1 MSILEVYNLNFSY
14 DDKVIFNNINLKI
27 EEGSLVNIYGRNSS
41 GKTTLLKLLSGSI
54 ITDSD
59 IKIDKVK
66 INKFNMD
73 VINNKIAF
81 ISSNNKLFSKTVLD
95 EILLEKNDIT
105 DVDVSMARKLLDDF
119 NLSSIEEI
127 SPLDLSYAEN
137 QIVQIIK
144 FMIKKPKVLF
154 IDNAFS
160 RFDYDKKKEILEFI
174 KKYALNNKITVVYA
188 SNNLDD
194 IYLFDRVIV
203 LKNKEMYI
211 DTDPKTLLSDDR
223 ILDVTKRLP
232 FIEELSRKLIMY
244 NLVSKKY
251 DSLYELAEDLLK

>member
-1 MSILEVYNLNFSY
+1 MNILEVYNLNFSY
-14 DDKVIFNNINLKI
+14 DDKTIFNNINLKI
-27 EEGSLVNIYGRNSS
+27 TEGSFVNIYGRNSS

-59 IKIDKVK
+59 IKIDNIK

-73 VINNKIAF
+73 IINNKTSN
-81 ISSNNKLFSKTVLD
+81 ISSNNKYFSKTVLD
-95 EILLEKNDIT
+95 ELLLEKNDIS
-105 DVDVSMARKLLDDF
+105 DVDISMARKLLDDF
-119 NLSSIEEI
+119 NLSSIENI

-137 QIVQIIK
+137 QIVGVIK

-160 RFDYDKKKEILEFI
+160 RFDYDKKREILEFI
-174 KKYALNNKITVVYA
+174 KKYALKNKITVIYA

-203 LKNKEMYI
+203 LKNKEIYL
-211 DTDPKTLLSDDR
+211 DTDSKSLLNDER
-223 ILDVTKRLP
+223 LLDVTKKLP

-251 DSLYELAEDLLK
+251 DNLLDLAEDLLK

>member
-1 MSILEVYNLNFSY
+1 MNILEVYNLNFSY
-14 DDKVIFNNINLKI
+14 EDKVIFNNLNLKI
-27 EEGSLVNIYGRNSS
+27 KEGSFVNIYGRNSG

-73 VINNKIAF
+73 IINNKTSY
-81 ISSNNKLFSKTVLD
+81 ISSNNKFFSKTVLD
-95 EILLEKNDIT
+95 EILLEKNEIT
-105 DVDVSMARKLLDDF
+105 DVDVSMAKKLLDDF
-119 NLSSIEEI
+119 NLLAIEKI

-137 QIVQIIK
+137 QIVQVIK

-160 RFDYDKKKEILEFI
+160 RFDYDKKTEILEFI
-174 KKYALNNKITVVYA
+174 KKYASKNKITVIYA

-203 LKNKEMYI
+203 LKNKEIYL
-211 DTDPKTLLSDDR
+211 DTDPKNILNDDKL
-223 ILDVTKRLP
+223 LDVTKKLP
-232 FIEELSRKLIMY
+232 FIEELSRKLMMY

-251 DSLYELAEDLLK
+251 SDLNELAEDLLK

>member
-1 MSILEVYNLNFSY
+1 MNILEVYNLNFSY
-14 DDKVIFNNINLKI
+14 DDRTIFNNITLKI
-27 EEGSLVNIYGRNSS
+27 KEGSFVNIYGRNGV

-59 IKIDKVK
+59 IKVDKVK

-73 VINNKIAF
+73 VINNKISF
-81 ISSNNKLFSKTVLD
+81 ISSSNKLFSKTVLD

-105 DVDVSMARKLLDDF
+105 DIDISMAKKLLDEF
-119 NLSSIEEI
+119 NLLAIENI

-137 QIVQIIK
+137 QIVQVIK

-160 RFDYDKKKEILEFI
+160 RFDFDKKTEILLFI
-174 KKYALNNKITVVYA
+174 KKYALKNNITVIYA

-203 LKNKEMYI
+203 LKNKEIYL
-211 DTDPKTLLSDDR
+211 DTDPKSLLNDEK
-223 ILDVTKRLP
+223 LLNVTKKVP
-232 FIEELSRKLIMY
+232 FMEELSNKLMMY
-244 NLVSKKY
+244 NLVSKSY
-251 DSLYELAEDLLK
+251 TDIDELVEDLLK

>member
-1 MSILEVYNLNFSY
+1 MNILEVYNLNFSY
-14 DDKVIFNNINLKI
+14 EDKVIFNNINLKI
-27 EEGSLVNIYGRNSS
+27 KEGSFVNIYGRNSV

-73 VINNKIAF
+73 IINNKTSY
-81 ISSNNKLFSKTVLD
+81 ISSNNKFFSKTVLD
-95 EILLEKNDIT
+95 EILLEKNEIT
-105 DVDVSMARKLLDDF
+105 DVDVSMAKKLLDDF
-119 NLSSIEEI
+119 NLSTIEKI

-137 QIVQIIK
+137 QIVQVIK

-160 RFDYDKKKEILEFI
+160 RFDYDKKTEILEFI
-174 KKYALNNKITVVYA
+174 KKYASKNKITVIYA

-203 LKNKEMYI
+203 LKNKEIYL
-211 DTDPKTLLSDDR
+211 DTDPKTILNDDK
-223 ILDVTKRLP
+223 ILDVTKKLP
-232 FIEELSRKLIMY
+232 FVEELSRKLMMY

-251 DSLYELAEDLLK
+251 SDLNELAEDLLK

>member
-1 MSILEVYNLNFSY
+1 MSILEAYNLNFSY
-14 DDKVIFNNINLKI
+14 DNNTIFNDVTIKI
-27 EEGSLVNIYGRNSS
+27 KEGSLVNIYGRNGV
-41 GKTTLLKLLSGSI
+41 GKTTLLKILSGSI
-54 ITDSD
+54 ITDSNVKVD
-59 IKIDKVK
+59 KIK

-73 VINNKIAF
+73 VINSKTAF
-81 ISSNNKLFSKTVLD
+81 ISSNNKFFSKTVLD

-105 DVDVSMARKLLDDF
+105 DVDVSTARKLLDDF
-119 NLSSIEEI
+119 NLSSIEDI

-137 QIVQIIK
+137 QIVGVIK
-144 FMIKKPKVLF
+144 CMIKKPKVLF

-160 RFDYDKKKEILEFI
+160 RFDYDKKTEILEFI
-174 KKYALNNKITVVYA
+174 KKYALKNNITVIYA

-203 LKNKEMYI
+203 LKNKEIYL
-211 DTDPKTLLSDDR
+211 DTDPKSLLNDER
-223 ILDVTKRLP
+223 LLDVTKKLP

-251 DSLYELAEDLLK
+251 DNLLELAEDLLK